1 MNMANKEKERALKG
15 MMKNIPRHNKM
26 AKGKKNTGGLKLVR
40 IL

>member
-1 MNMANKEKERALKG
+1 MANKEKERALKG

-26 AKGKKNTGGLKLVR
+26 AKGRKIIGRSRLVR